1 MFLFMRKIKT
11 QLTIANNFI
20 FSIENDEKCVI
31 LSESYNIKTMINDE
45 ADEVIK
51 ELSNL
56 FKIISNQWKVVSFS
70 SIMFTYCLINII

>member
-56 FKIISNQWKVVSFS
+56 FKIISNQ
-70 SIMFTYCLINII
+70 

>member
-11 QLTIANNFI
+11 QLTIANNVI

-56 FKIISNQWKVVSFS
+56 FKIISNQ
-70 SIMFTYCLINII
+70 

>member
-31 LSESYNIKTMINDE
+31 LSESSNIKTMINDE

-56 FKIISNQWKVVSFS
+56 FKIISNQ
-70 SIMFTYCLINII
+70 